1 MTGLPRG
8 SIYPFG
14 GILPRVAESAF
25 IAPSAVVAGDVI
37 MGEES
42 SLWFGAVVRGDVN
55 FVRIGARTNIQDN
68 AVVHC
73 TKDGNPTL
81 IGDAVTVGHGAIIH
95 ACTLADA
102 CFIGM
107 GSIILDGVVVQ
118 SRAMVAAGSL
128 VTGGKIVPAG
138 ELWAGN
144 PAKRLRD
151 LTAEERDNL
160 HKIAERYIHYAAAY
174 RLGTPV

>member
-1 MTGLPRG
+1 MTALPRG
-8 SIYPFG
+8 SIYPFR
-14 GILPRVAESAF
+14 GIMPQVSDSCF
-25 IAPSAVVAGDVI
+25 IAPTAVVTGDVRV
-37 MGEES
+37 GEES

-55 FVRIGARTNIQDN
+55 FVRIGFRTNIQDN

-73 TKDGNPTL
+73 TKDGHPTL
-81 IGDAVTVGHGAIIH
+81 IGDEVTVGHSAIIH

-107 GSIILDGVVVQ
+107 GAIILDGAGVQ
-118 SRAMVAAGSL
+118 SRAMVAAGAV
-128 VTGGKIVPAG
+128 VTGGKIIPAG

-144 PAKRLRD
+144 PAKKLRD

-160 HKIAERYIHYAAAY
+160 HRIAARYIDYAAAY
-174 RLGTPV
+174 RLGSQA

>member
-8 SIYPFG
+8 NIYPFR
-14 GILPRVAESAF
+14 GIVPKINDTSF
-25 IAPSAVVAGDVI
+25 IAPTAVVAGDVVI
-37 MGEES
+37 GADS

-55 FVRIGARTNIQDN
+55 YIRIGDRSNVQDN

-81 IGDAVTVGHGAIIH
+81 IGNDVTIGHSAIIH
-95 ACTLADA
+95 ACTLEDA
-102 CFIGM
+102 SFIGM
-107 GSIILDGVVVQ
+107 GAIILDGAVVQ

-128 VTGGKIVPAG
+128 VTGGKTVPSG

-144 PAKRLRD
+144 PAKKPRA
-151 LTAEERDNL
+151 T
-160 HKIAERYIHYAAAY
+160 
-174 RLGTPV
+174 